1 MNFTKKQIAN
11 LLSDRILFRFS
22 IHTDFI
28 ANFNEHEQLFTFDEF
43 EKVVKSNLD
52 YWKSISEKAPNNFY
66 SNWQSLSDK
75 IVTIRQYLSEL
86 EEFNLDDVE
95 IIFTIT
101 YQLAE
106 NLGNKIV
113 LLIFWQFLHRLI
125 EMLKSVR

>member
-52 YWKSISEKAPNNFY
+52 Y
-66 SNWQSLSDK
+66 
-75 IVTIRQYLSEL
+75 
-86 EEFNLDDVE
+86 
-95 IIFTIT
+95 
-101 YQLAE
+101 
-106 NLGNKIV
+106 
-113 LLIFWQFLHRLI
+113 
-125 EMLKSVR
+125 